1 MKEKIAVATVSGK
14 AYYRLVNELKQ
25 RNLLFISLVPGEP
38 VSSSINVVI
47 TTEKEKPLINH
58 PNILTYDAEADPS
71 DIVDEALRMV
81 RSRELYEEVT
91 VGVDP
96 GKTFGIAILGDRNI
110 IRREDGLSLEKTL
123 ETILTELKKNPAKTQ
138 RVKIGSG
145 IPELAEELSRRLRIA
160 LPSNVAIET
169 VSESG
174 TSFLKDRDIRKKL
187 SDAESALNIA
197 TKKGRVHL
205 GRKTA

>member
-25 RNLLFISLVPGEP
+25 RDLLFLSLVPGEP
-38 VSSSINVVI
+38 VSSSIKVII
-47 TTEKEKPLINH
+47 TTEKEKPLMNH
-58 PNILTYDAEADPS
+58 PNILTYDAEAEPS
-71 DIVDEALRMV
+71 DIVDEALRLA
-81 RSRELYEEVT
+81 RSGELYEELT

-110 IRREDGLSLEKTL
+110 IRRDDGLSLEKTL

-169 VSESG
+169 VSEAG
-174 TSFLKDRDIRKKL
+174 TSFLKDRDIRRKL
-187 SDAESALNIA
+187 SDADSAVNIA
-197 TKKGRVHL
+197 TKKGRVYL
-205 GRKTA
+205 KGKTA